1 MHTRG
6 GTAYPQLSVTIGKA
20 SKIFIVLLVLV
31 TSLGFFTSDGL
42 AQPLRFI
49 DYSWDSVLVHNRIAG
64 FVAEHGFGYEVDY
77 LFADTLPGTFGL
89 LRGDLDISMETWV
102 DNVQESWDK
111 GIADGSIVD
120 LGPNFPNAPQG
131 WYVPTY
137 VIEGDPERGIEPMA
151 PDLKSVDDLPRYW
164 EIFRDRE
171 NPNRGRF
178 HNGVTGWAA
187 SEINVLSLAAYGLDE
202 FYEVMYP
209 GSQAAL
215 DASIARAYE
224 RGEAWFGYYWEPTW
238 IMGMYDMTL
247 LEEPPYTDACWDEDD
262 GDYACGYPNVLVRIA
277 VHHEIMDRAPDLVE
291 FLKEYETTLDQTNE
305 VLAVM
310 EEQGGSAEAA
320 ALWWLREYEELW
332 TSWLEPDIAAKVKAA
347 L

>member
-1 MHTRG
+1 MRKRRSAVA
-6 GTAYPQLSVTIGKA
+6 GTVGTLFV
-20 SKIFIVLLVLV
+20 VLVLV
-31 TSLGFFTSDGL
+31 ASMGLVTAQGL

-64 FVAEHGFGYEVDY
+64 FVAEHGFGHEVDY

-102 DNVQESWDK
+102 DNVQESWDR
-111 GIADGSIVD
+111 GIADGSIID

-137 VIEGDPERGIEPMA
+137 MIEGDPERGIEPMT

-164 EIFRDRE
+164 EVFRDPE
-171 NPNRGRF
+171 NPRKGRF
-178 HNGVTGWAA
+178 YNGPTGWAA
-187 SEINVLSLAAYGLDE
+187 SEINTLSLEGYGLDAYYDP
-202 FYEVMYP
+202 FFP

-215 DASIARAYE
+215 DASIVRAYE
-224 RGEAWFGYYWEPTW
+224 RGEPWFGYYWEPTG
-238 IMGMYDMTL
+238 IMGRLDMTM
-247 LEEPPYTDACWDEDD
+247 LEEPPYTEACWDERT

-277 VHHEIMDRAPDLVE
+277 VHHTVLDRAPDFVE
-291 FLKEYETTLDQTNE
+291 FLRQYETELSHTNE
-305 VLAVM
+305 AVAQM
-310 EEQGGSAEAA
+310 DDAGGDAQAA
-320 ALWWLREYEELW
+320 ALWFLKEYEELW
-332 TSWLEPDIAAKVKAA
+332 TQWLPADIAAKVKAA